1 MLFNSLH
8 FLIFLPI
15 VVGLYYTLPHKFRWI
30 LIFTASCYF
39 YMAFVP
45 KFILI
50 LFFIILIDYFSAI
63 AIELNVKNKK
73 RIWLILSLLSNIF
86 LLGFFKY
93 FNFFN
98 ENLVSLFSLF
108 KHEFKPLNFDILLP
122 IGLSFHTF
130 QSMSYTIEVYRGTQ
144 KAERHLGYFANYVL
158 FFPQMVAGPIERYAT
173 LGSELK
179 SNHSPLY
186 ENFSQGFKLIL
197 FGLFVK
203 MAVADNIAPY
213 VNQIY
218 EAPHLYSS
226 TQVLL
231 AVLLFSFQIY
241 ADFYGYSTIALGSA
255 KLLGITIMDN
265 FKTPYLSKS
274 ISEFWSRWH
283 ISLSTWFRDY
293 LYIPLGGNRV
303 KLPQWTANILIVFMV
318 SGLWHGAS
326 WTFVLWGALH
336 GCMLLLERF
345 FNTMFK
351 FKTETKSGFIQSL
364 LIVKTFL
371 LTSFI
376 WIFFRA
382 SDFANAKDIIKAI
395 VLNHTIETPS
405 VQIIMAIFFS
415 LILVLSDIILYNSRI
430 DKRLQP
436 LPPIYRWTVYAL
448 LLFGLMAMSG
458 TQKLAFIY
466 FQF

>member
-15 VVGLYYTLPHKFRWI
+15 VVGLFYTLPHKFRWI

-108 KHEFKPLNFDILLP
+108 NHEFKPLNFDILLP